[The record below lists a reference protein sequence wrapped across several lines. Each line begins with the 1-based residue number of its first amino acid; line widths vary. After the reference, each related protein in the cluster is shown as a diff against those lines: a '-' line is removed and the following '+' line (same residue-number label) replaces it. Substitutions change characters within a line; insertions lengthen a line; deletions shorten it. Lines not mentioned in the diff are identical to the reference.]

1 MIGDLKPHE
10 AYKDSGQDWLGAIP
24 AHWSLHRAKRLF
36 REVDE
41 RSKTGKEELLSVSH
55 LTGVTPRRLKTVTM
69 FMAESNVGHK
79 VCRPGDLVINTLWAW
94 MAALGVTRHTGL
106 VSPAYGVYRPIDGS
120 GILPAYADH
129 LLRTPMYAAEYQRR
143 STGVNSSRLRLYP
156 EQFLRVPVLMPP
168 IDEQAL
174 IVRFLVW
181 ANGRIDH
188 AMRRKRKV
196 VALLT
201 EQRLAVVHRALT
213 GGYAQLGETFATGD
227 RWFPLL
233 PKDWRALTLRR
244 VITSAI
250 DGPHFSPTYRDTG
263 IPFLSARNVKVDRW
277 NLDDAKFISKKDYVE
292 FSKRVQPAIG
302 DVLFTKGGTTGVAR
316 VVDLSFPFQVWV
328 HIAVLKVKTDLID
341 PNYLA
346 ICLNSHRCYEQSQ
359 LYTRGATNQDLG
371 LGRMKD
377 IVLPVPR
384 DLAVQRELMASLQKE
399 VAPLA
404 AEIMTTQR
412 EIELLREYRSR
423 LVADVV
429 TGRLDVCGAAN
440 RLPLEIAPEEHEEPI
455 DEVDDV
461 ELASEEAEA

>member
-1 MIGDLKPHE
+1 MIGDLKPHA
-10 AYKDSGQDWLGAIP
+10 AYKDSGQDWLGSIP
-24 AHWSLHRAKRLF
+24 AHWSLLRAKRLF

-156 EQFLRVPVLMPP
+156 EQFLRVPVLLPP

-181 ANGRIDH
+181 ANGRIDR

-244 VITSAI
+244 VVTSAI

-346 ICLNSHRCYEQSQ
+346 ICLNSPRCYEQSQ

-399 VAPLA
+399 VAPIA

-429 TGRLDVCGAAN
+429 TGKLDVCGAAK
-440 RLPLEIAPEEHEEPI
+440 RLPLEIAPEEHEEPF